1 MGRIIPVLFIL
12 LSLLMGQ
19 NYAVTPKQGAQRII
33 ALSPHAVEM
42 LFAIGAGDRIIAT
55 LEYAD
60 YPKAALDIPRIGNFT
75 GIQIEKVIAL
85 QPDLIIG
92 WKSGNK
98 LADLKKLE
106 SLGFTVF
113 YSHPQNIADI
123 SSELIKIGELTGL
136 INNAEAAAKNI
147 QEQHQKIIHRYAHK
161 KKVSVFY
168 QLWHDPMRTIGAD
181 NWNDALINDCNGD
194 NIFNNTNTPY
204 PVVSLENVLS
214 KNPEV
219 IIIPHHSGS
228 VAVQKDLWNKWQ
240 HIKAVKQNRIFTLD
254 GDLLHRFGPRA
265 IEGLELLCEAINS
278 GR

>member
-1 MGRIIPVLFIL
+1 MGKIVPVLLTL
-12 LSLLMGQ
+12 LSLLIGQ
-19 NYAVTPKQGAQRII
+19 NYGATPKQGAQRII
-33 ALSPHAVEM
+33 ALSPHSVEM

-55 LEYAD
+55 LEYSD

-113 YSHPQNIADI
+113 YSQPKNITEI
-123 SSELIKIGELTGL
+123 SSELIKIGKLTGL
-136 INNAEAAAKNI
+136 ENKAEDAANNI
-147 QEQHQKIIHRYAHK
+147 QNQHHEIIRRYANK
-161 KKVSVFY
+161 AKVSVFY
-168 QLWHDPMRTIGAD
+168 QLWHDPLRTVGSD
-181 NWNDALINDCNGD
+181 NWNAALIENCNGE
-194 NIFNNTNTPY
+194 NIFKDTDTPY

-228 VAVQKDLWNKWQ
+228 VAVKQDLWNKWQ
-240 HIKAVKQNRIFTLD
+240 HIKAVKQKRIFTLD

-265 IEGLELLCEAINS
+265 IEGLALLCEAIDS